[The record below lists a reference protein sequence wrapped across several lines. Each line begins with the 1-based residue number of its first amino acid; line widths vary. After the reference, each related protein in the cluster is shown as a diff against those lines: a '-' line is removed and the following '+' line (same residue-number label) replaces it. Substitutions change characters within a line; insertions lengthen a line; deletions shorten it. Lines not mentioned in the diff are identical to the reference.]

1 MIDRER
7 AASWIGASLL
17 RKEDARHLHGHGMF
31 IADINMPSTQDV
43 AFVRSQRAHA
53 NVRHLVK
60 PPELAAR
67 VFTLADIG
75 PINILEAGPELAA
88 HRHSPY
94 PPLADRRVRYVG
106 QTIAACMMPTRA
118 QAEDLA
124 DRVHVELAEL
134 PAVVDVVAAMR
145 PDSPR
150 VFDEWPSN
158 AYLSTRV
165 VEGNPES
172 LTSAPIRL
180 TRRLRLNRQ
189 ATVSLEGRGVLAYW
203 DYRLDELVVYLS
215 TQGGQVK
222 RLALSRMLGLPE
234 HKVRVIA
241 PDVGGGFGGKN
252 RIMPEDVAV
261 AAIALKVK
269 HPVRWIEDRREHLLA
284 SVHARDHTY
293 DLTISADRDGT
304 LLGIEGDIYIDAGA
318 YALWPT
324 GAFQEASM
332 ASRNLTGPYRIRHL
346 KLNAHTVATNKAPM
360 GPYRGVARPGAT
372 FALERLVD
380 EVARELNREPF
391 DLRRRNTVTSTEL
404 PYKTAAGL
412 KLDTGDYVAALDIAR
427 EKIELPAI
435 CKRQAAGEPDGRR
448 IGVGFAFYTEQSG
461 HGMVEFV
468 KRKFRVIPGYES
480 ANVRMLP
487 DGGVL
492 IYVGVQNHG
501 QGHETTLAQIAAHEL
516 GIDPAR
522 ISVRYG
528 DTAVGPYGFGTFASR
543 SIVFAGGAVGKASRA
558 LAEKILRI
566 GAHLLQADVADVRIE
581 AGAVHGPSAKISVAE
596 IAFAA
601 NARPDHLPAGMDPLL
616 ETIATYEP
624 TDSGGVFAYGTHAA
638 VVAVDPDNGVTE
650 ILDYVVSEDCGTM
663 INPMIVDGQ
672 VQGGIAQGIGT
683 ALYEEIPY
691 DEQGQPLATTFADYM
706 VPCAP
711 EIPAVRIAHL
721 VTPALTTE
729 YGVKGLGEGGAI
741 APPAAIANA
750 IADAFRDIGATFNET
765 PLTPR
770 RVSDAIERAR
780 RAKNPHPRK
789 RRYSTTQFRKPS
801 PRPAHCWPRA
811 VQRRPQSP
819 AANRWCLCSICES
832 RCPTFWSISGD
843 CKSSKRLPQRRLTFA
858 SVL

>member
-1 MIDRER
+1 MKQQK
-7 AASWIGASLL
+7 AGAGWIGASLL
-17 RKEDARHLHGHGMF
+17 RKEDARYLFGRGMY
-31 IADINMPSTQDV
+31 IADVHVPGVQDV
-43 AFVRSQRAHA
+43 AFVRSPMANARARRV
-53 NVRHLVK
+53 NK
-60 PPELAAR
+60 PADAAAR

-75 PINILEAGPELAA
+75 PINVLEAGPELSA

-94 PPLADRRVRYVG
+94 PPLADGRVRYVG
-106 QTIAACMMPTRA
+106 QTIAACLMPTRA

-124 DRVHVELAEL
+124 GEVQIELDEL

-145 PDSPR
+145 SDSPR

-158 AYLSTRV
+158 AYISTTV
-165 VEGNPES
+165 TEGDPQQ
-172 LTSAPIRL
+172 LAAAPIRL
-180 TRRLRLNRQ
+180 HRRLRLNRQ
-189 ATVSLEGRGVLAYW
+189 ATVSMEGRGVLAYW
-203 DYRLDELVVYLS
+203 DRRLDELVVYLS

-222 RLALSRMLGLPE
+222 RLALSRMLGVPE

-252 RIMPEDVAV
+252 RIMPEDVAI
-261 AAIALKVK
+261 AALAMKVG

-284 SVHARDHTY
+284 SPHARDHTY
-293 DLTISADRDGT
+293 DLTICAERDGT

-332 ASRNLTGPYRIRHL
+332 ASRNLTGPYRMRHL

-380 EVARELNREPF
+380 EVARELGREPF
-391 DLRRRNTVTSTEL
+391 DLRRQNIVTSAEL
-404 PYKTAAGL
+404 PYKTAAGM
-412 KLDTGDYVAALDIAR
+412 KLDTGDYVASLEIAR
-427 EKIELPAI
+427 DKIDLIAI
-435 CKRQAAGEPDGRR
+435 RQRQAKGEPDGRR

-461 HGMVEFV
+461 HGIVEFA

-487 DGGVL
+487 DGSVI

-516 GIDPAR
+516 GIDPGQ

-558 LAEKILRI
+558 LAEKIKRI
-566 GAHLLQADVADVRIE
+566 GAHLLQADVAATRIE
-581 AGAVHGPSAKISVAE
+581 GGMVHGPSSKVSIAE

-601 NARPDHLPAGMDPLL
+601 NARPDHLPAGMEPLL
-616 ETIATYEP
+616 DSTATYEP
-624 TDSGGVFAYGTHAA
+624 ADSGGVFAYGTHAV
-638 VVAVDPDNGVTE
+638 VVAVDPDSGMTE
-650 ILDYVVSEDCGTM
+650 LLDYVVSEDCGTM

-672 VQGGIAQGIGT
+672 VLGGIVQGIGT

-691 DEQGQPLATTFADYM
+691 DQRGQPLVATLADYM

-711 EIPAVRIAHL
+711 EIPNVRIEHL
-721 VTPALTTE
+721 VTPALATE

-750 IADAFRDIGATFNET
+750 VADAFADIRANFNET
-765 PLTPR
+765 PLSPR
-770 RVSDAIERAR
+770 RVYETVAR
-780 RAKNPHPRK
+780 TLAK
-789 RRYSTTQFRKPS
+789 
-801 PRPAHCWPRA
+801 
-811 VQRRPQSP
+811 
-819 AANRWCLCSICES
+819 AA
-832 RCPTFWSISGD
+832 
-843 CKSSKRLPQRRLTFA
+843 KA
-858 SVL
+858 

>member
-1 MIDRER
+1 MHDRDKT
-7 AASWIGASLL
+7 ASWIGASLL
-17 RKEDARHLHGHGMF
+17 RKEDARHLHGRGMF
-31 IADINMPSTQDV
+31 IADINMPGTQEI

-53 NVRHLVK
+53 NVRQVTK

-75 PINILEAGPELAA
+75 RINILEAGPELAA

-118 QAEDLA
+118 QAEDLV
-124 DRVHVELAEL
+124 DQVQVELEEL

-150 VFDEWPSN
+150 VFDEWPNN
-158 AYLSTRV
+158 AYISTRV
-165 VEGNPES
+165 IEGNPES

-180 TRRLRLNRQ
+180 RRQLRLNRQ
-189 ATVSLEGRGVLAYW
+189 ATGSLEGRGVLAYW

-222 RLALSRMLGLPE
+222 RLALSQMLGLPE
-234 HKVRVIA
+234 QKVRVIA

-391 DLRRRNTVTSTEL
+391 DLRRQNTVT
-404 PYKTAAGL
+404 AA
-412 KLDTGDYVAALDIAR
+412 
-427 EKIELPAI
+427 
-435 CKRQAAGEPDGRR
+435 EPDGRR

-461 HGMVEFV
+461 HGTVEFV

-566 GAHLLQADVADVRIE
+566 GAHLLQADVGDVRIE

-616 ETIATYEP
+616 ETVATYEP

-711 EIPAVRIAHL
+711 EIPPIRIVHL

-750 IADAFRDIGATFNET
+750 VADAFRDIGATFNET

-770 RVSDAIERAR
+770 RVSEAIERAR
-780 RAKNPHPRK
+780 RAK
-789 RRYSTTQFRKPS
+789 
-801 PRPAHCWPRA
+801 
-811 VQRRPQSP
+811 
-819 AANRWCLCSICES
+819 ES
-832 RCPTFWSISGD
+832 HR
-843 CKSSKRLPQRRLTFA
+843 
-858 SVL
+858 

>member
-1 MIDRER
+1 MCWRLGL
-7 AASWIGASLL
+7 S
-17 RKEDARHLHGHGMF
+17 F
-31 IADINMPSTQDV
+31 PPIATAPIRRLPTQ
-43 AFVRSQRAHA
+43 
-53 NVRHLVK
+53 
-60 PPELAAR
+60 
-67 VFTLADIG
+67 
-75 PINILEAGPELAA
+75 
-88 HRHSPY
+88 
-94 PPLADRRVRYVG
+94 RVRYVG
-106 QTIAACMMPTRA
+106 QTIAACVMPTRA
-118 QAEDLA
+118 QAEDVA
-124 DRVHVELAEL
+124 DEVRVELEEL

-145 PDSPR
+145 ADSPR

-158 AYLSTRV
+158 AYISTSV
-165 VEGNPES
+165 NEGSPETLAAAS
-172 LTSAPIRL
+172 IRL
-180 TRRLRLNRQ
+180 RRRLRLNRQ

-203 DYRLDELVVYLS
+203 DHRHDELVVYLS

-222 RLALSRMLGLPE
+222 RMALSRMLGIPE

-261 AAIALKVK
+261 AALALKVG

-284 SVHARDHTY
+284 SPHARDHTY
-293 DLTISADRDGT
+293 DLTICAERDGT

-372 FALERLVD
+372 FAIERLVD
-380 EVARELNREPF
+380 EVARELGREPF
-391 DLRRRNTVTSTEL
+391 ELRRQNIVTAAEL
-404 PYKTAAGL
+404 PYKTAAGM

-427 EKIELPAI
+427 DKIDLPAI
-435 CKRQAAGEPDGRR
+435 RKRQAKGEPDGRK

-461 HGMVEFV
+461 HGIVEFA

-487 DGGVL
+487 DGTVL

-516 GIDPAR
+516 GIDPAT

-543 SIVFAGGAVGKASRA
+543 SIVFAGGAVGKATRA
-558 LAEKILRI
+558 LAEKIRRI
-566 GAHLLQADVADVRIE
+566 GAHLLQADVAATRIE
-581 AGAVHGPSAKISVAE
+581 GGMVHGPSSKVGIAE

-601 NARPDHLPAGMDPLL
+601 NARPDQLPAGMEPLL
-616 ETIATYEP
+616 ETTATYEP
-624 TDSGGVFAYGTHAA
+624 ADSGGVFAYGTHA
-638 VVAVDPDNGVTE
+638 VMVAVDPDSGAIE
-650 ILDYVVSEDCGTM
+650 LLDYVVSEDCGTM

-672 VQGGIAQGIGT
+672 VVGGIAQGIGT

-691 DEQGQPLATTFADYM
+691 DEQGQPLAASLADYM
-706 VPCAP
+706 VPSAG
-711 EIPAVRIAHL
+711 EIPFIRIEHL

-750 IADAFRDIGATFNET
+750 VADAFSDIARELQRNAADAAPRCARGGAGARQGGQSMKAAKFNY
-765 PLTPR
+765 
-770 RVSDAIERAR
+770 VDVV
-780 RAKNPHPRK
+780 
-789 RRYSTTQFRKPS
+789 F
-801 PRPAHCWPRA
+801 
-811 VQRRPQSP
+811 
-819 AANRWCLCSICES
+819 
-832 RCPTFWSISGD
+832 
-843 CKSSKRLPQRRLTFA
+843 
-858 SVL
+858 